1 MNHPLDPWQEHA
13 PPSKSARKREMRHLQ
28 NLGERLVGLSRR
40 ELGHI
45 PLTDDLA
52 RAVAEGRR
60 LKSSEA
66 LRRQFRYIGR
76 LLEREGAE
84 TVAAALADLDAGH
97 QRQAHRAR
105 QLNQLRDRLLEE
117 GLDGVE
123 AVLEE
128 VPGIDRQQLRAL
140 LLQARRS
147 QGRDAPDSRLGQRL
161 LRLLREADTG
171 PTP

>member
-52 RAVAEGRR
+52 RAVAGGRR
-60 LKSSEA
+60 LKRSDA

-97 QRQAHRAR
+97 QRQQRSEEHTSELQSRG
-105 QLNQLRDRLLEE
+105 QLVCRLL
-117 GLDGVE
+117 
-123 AVLEE
+123 LE
-128 VPGIDRQQLRAL
+128 RK
-140 LLQARRS
+140 
-147 QGRDAPDSRLGQRL
+147 
-161 LRLLREADTG
+161 
-171 PTP
+171 